1 MICKFSSERQGK
13 MEVQVFQ
20 IYLKK
25 SELLFFLGVQNCVK
39 KTIVSGMAFR
49 TAHIYFYMREDQWGN
64 HWSLYEGSINN

>member
-25 SELLFFLGVQNCVK
+25 SELLFFVWRSKLCKKDNCQWHGVQNSAY
-39 KTIVSGMAFR
+39 IF
-49 TAHIYFYMREDQWGN
+49 
-64 HWSLYEGSINN
+64 LYERRPVGEPLVSL